1 MASSCMIAIVG
12 GGLAGAAAA
21 NALKGLGIR
30 ADVFEAAPELG
41 EIGASVNTSPQAVKA
56 LRAIG
61 VGEKIAAVG
70 HLSPGVYTRNMQT
83 GEFLEF
89 TDRRKIAEQ
98 YGAPYYSFHRADL
111 MECLAS
117 GLDPGAVHLGHRLIG
132 LEERSDRTILSF
144 ANGARV
150 EAEYVIGADGV
161 RSVVRQA
168 LYGADNPTY
177 TGQMVWRALLN
188 AENVPPEALEPYGHT
203 QWVGPGCHFIGY
215 YIRGGKL
222 VNIVTQQDT
231 DQWVEEGWALRGDP
245 EEMRRSFPHPEP
257 RLVKL
262 MSVITEC
269 SKWGL
274 FTRPIT
280 NNWGRGRIQLIGDAA
295 HAMIPS
301 VGQGA
306 CQAFED
312 SYILARWLEAC
323 PDPVEAFANFRRVRI
338 PRVHG
343 VQRLSFENK
352 DFKHMRDA
360 AKQKQSVT
368 SGKRGFHGNTA
379 WVWAYEPASEWNK
392 EPVVPAAYA
401 DQAGSSLTAA
411 TA

>member
-1 MASSCMIAIVG
+1 MPSSCRIAIVG

-21 NALKGLGIR
+21 NALMTLGIR
-30 ADVFEAAPELG
+30 TELFEAAPELG
-41 EIGASVNTSPQAVKA
+41 EIGASVNASPQAVKA

-61 VGEKIAAVG
+61 VGDKIAAVG
-70 HLSPGVYTRNMQT
+70 HLSPGIYTRNMQT

-89 TDRRKIAEQ
+89 SDRNKIAEE

-117 GLDPGAVHLGHRLIG
+117 GLDRSAVHLGHRLTG
-132 LEERSDRTILSF
+132 LEEQSDRVILSF
-144 ANGARV
+144 GNGTRV
-150 EAEYVIGADGV
+150 EAEYVVGADGV

-177 TGQMVWRALLN
+177 TGQMVWRALLDAN
-188 AENVPPEALEPYGHT
+188 NVPSEVLEPYGHT

-231 DQWVEEGWALRGDP
+231 DQWVEEGWSISGDP
-245 EEMRRSFPHPEP
+245 EEMRRSFPSPEP
-257 RLVKL
+257 RLVRL
-262 MSVITEC
+262 LCVIDKC

-280 NNWGRGRIQLIGDAA
+280 GNWGRGRIQLIGDAA
-295 HAMIPS
+295 HAMLPS

-323 PDPVEAFANFRRVRI
+323 PDPVEAFTNFRRIRI

-343 VQRLSFENK
+343 VQRLSLENK
-352 DFKHMRDA
+352 EFKHMRDA
-360 AKQKQSVT
+360 AKQKESIT
-368 SGKRGFHGNTA
+368 SGKRGVLGNID
-379 WVWAYEPASEWNK
+379 WVWGYDPVTEWNK
-392 EPVVPAAYA
+392 EPSIPAAYA
-401 DQAGSSLTAA
+401 TGTGSMAA
-411 TA
+411 ANA